1 MNYVPYPF
9 TQEGT
14 MFRAVIE
21 EAAAIA
27 SLTLFVGMILVWSQV
42 LSSL

>member
-1 MNYVPYPF
+1 MFPICSK
-9 TQEGT
+9 EGN
-14 MFRAVIE
+14 MIRAVIE